1 MQQANQGRVYLAG
14 EIEYTS
20 EIRMI
25 WRLVDEDSTD
35 VYQNLAFDEAVA
47 RFTASQENKLSTLR
61 FWRSDKAVVIGRFQC
76 VHKEVNL
83 SYCEENKI
91 SIARRF
97 TGGGAVYHDTGN
109 LNFSICA
116 DRSEKYVPKTLIE
129 IYEYFIGNVSKAL
142 RAIDIPSQ
150 YDPVHSCIRINNL
163 KITGTAGWL
172 KRGVAFLHGT
182 LLINSDLPTLRQSI
196 TPPKGQPI
204 FLRDKTRVRCMDSK
218 RDRVTNIADQV
229 KECPSD
235 EAIKNAIAQS
245 IEMSSRQTIQKG
257 SLSQEEK
264 DTAQTLYQTRYSQ
277 SEWNLGTP
285 AQ

>member
-1 MQQANQGRVYLAG
+1 M
-14 EIEYTS
+14 T
-20 EIRMI
+20 
-25 WRLVDEDSTD
+25 WRLVAEDSTD
-35 VYQNLAFDEAVA
+35 VYQNLAVDEAVA
-47 RFTASQENKLSTLR
+47 RFTASQEDKLNTLR
-61 FWRSDKAVVIGRFQC
+61 FWRSDMAVVIGRFQC

-97 TGGGAVYHDTGN
+97 TGGGAVYHDSGN

-116 DRSEKYVPKTLIE
+116 DRSEKYIPKTLKD
-129 IYEYFIGNVSKAL
+129 IYELFIGNVSKAL
-142 RAIDIPSQ
+142 QLIDIPTQ
-150 YDPVHSCIRINNL
+150 YDPVCSCIRINDL

-182 LLINSDLPTLRQSI
+182 LLIKSDLPMLRQSLS
-196 TPPKGQPI
+196 PPKGQPV
-204 FLRDKTRVRCMDSK
+204 FLRDRTRVRCMDSK
-218 RDRVTNIADQV
+218 RDNVTNIADQV

-245 IEMSSRQTIQKG
+245 VKVSSGQSVQRG
-257 SLSQEEK
+257 CLSQEEK
-264 DTAQTLYQTRYSQ
+264 DTAQALYQSRYSQ